1 MKKYLAAFLAAAA
14 CFGAAAYA
22 ETYTFSGTNIVT
34 DGSPNDV
41 TGAQL
46 TEDITVTTSGLM
58 NRKYAA
64 VTDLEHNSDAGT
76 FPAKAEFTAE
86 GSYIYLAAANANDG
100 AVLTLN
106 LPEIRKGS
114 RVTLTFAK
122 PTVTNNGS
130 TLRNTNDPYAYFK
143 IADRY
148 ISINGDNFDKWRT
161 ESVVIGEDTDAI
173 EFHCDKWGAAAI
185 SKIDISEGDGTPL
198 HSLNIRST
206 QFANLN
212 VNGIKFCADAEG
224 ALTIPSL
231 PENERLTVLAEK
243 EGYEGLTAH
252 ITIGAEDKSIDL
264 PLRCLLD
271 AAYYESDFGNSAG
284 VLELD
289 GYYDLGVE
297 TMEATEIAARV
308 TFKDGGVLNIN
319 DMRDE
324 PIMEIKHLPDGI
336 YVNGVFIT
344 PKDNMEFKA
353 VIDRHINAIVF
364 TENGRSIKL
373 DEYTYSL
380 KKIGKLKGEGA
391 ALDYIRIAYPK
402 VADVDIFGPDTI
414 YVTADKAR
422 DTKYEITPAYKRPA
436 VDVKCSVSGI
446 AGAKITDD
454 GLLTLPAGAKGTARI
469 CVDYNNA
476 KTYKSVT
483 VKSSPKIVSYKH
495 DGGTMNLGSTAR
507 FEITD
512 CLDETGAIVSPTMKI
527 FRSSDENVIRI
538 DENGKMTAVGKG
550 RATITADAYTGASNP
565 VSADY
570 VVDCFGIAGISGGG
584 KAYAVGT
591 MTENG
596 NIREYKALLSG
607 GGEAAV
613 EKTEVKAVTMPS
625 DGRLVT
631 TVYNGGT
638 AVGSYSED
646 VAKGDTKP
654 APSENTAMYLF
665 TGDEVIRLTEADTT
679 AAGYS
684 FDAAAGE
691 LFEIVPVYEFKGVGD
706 TKDGVSLGKEFENG
720 LYNITFKKGDTKRG
734 DIYVNGFMAG
744 NNVDQADADRKVTD
758 GAVYTAEDVRVKNG
772 EITVSMCD
780 GSTLLDSVS
789 VVKQPSWRKRP
800 QRLYIIGD
808 SLVCSYYGSF
818 EKEVGGGRTGWGQ
831 VIGNYLTVPV
841 TNLAQSGQ
849 YAKGLFDTAF
859 PSIIENGEA
868 GDIALIECGYNDR
881 SYSTREELTDCVK
894 SMIAQCRTKGIEP
907 ILVTPNASEHDYK
920 PSVSW
925 SSYVKDAAVDTGCKL
940 IDLSQMSYDLL
951 HELYGDNEDNE
962 ITKNFNLTEV
972 GGDTLHTSYA
982 GANVWAMLVAKQ
994 LQAFG
999 YDILSN
1005 DNTYSF
1011 TDTEGHEIRVN
1022 SAFGIEMPQK

>member
-1 MKKYLAAFLAAAA
+1 MKKYIAAFLAAAA

-22 ETYTFSGTNIVT
+22 ETYTFTGNNVVT

-41 TGAQL
+41 TDAQL

-64 VTDLEHNSDAGT
+64 VTDLEHNKDAGT
-76 FPAKAEFTAE
+76 FPASADFKAD

-106 LPEIRKGS
+106 LPEIKKGS
-114 RVTLTFAK
+114 KVTLTFAK

-185 SKIDISEGDGTPL
+185 SKIDISDGDGTPL
-198 HSLNIRST
+198 HSLNIQST

-224 ALTIPSL
+224 KLTIPSL

-243 EGYEGLTAH
+243 EGYEGLTAQ

-264 PLRCLLD
+264 PLNCLLD

-284 VLELD
+284 VLDLD
-289 GYYDLGVE
+289 GYYDLGIE
-297 TMEATEIAARV
+297 TMEATEVSARV
-308 TFKDGGVLNIN
+308 TFKEGGTLSIN

-324 PIMEIKHLPDGI
+324 PVLEIKYLPEGI
-336 YVNGVFIT
+336 YVNNMFIT
-344 PKDNMEFKA
+344 PKNNMEFKA
-353 VIDRHINAIVF
+353 VIDRHINAVVF
-364 TENGRSIKL
+364 TENGKSVKL
-373 DEYTYSL
+373 DKYTYSL
-380 KKIGKLKGEGA
+380 KKVGKLKGEGA
-391 ALDYIRIAYPK
+391 ALDYIKIAYPK
-402 VADVDIFGPDTI
+402 MTDVDISGPDTV
-414 YVTADKAR
+414 YVTADKER
-422 DTKYEITPAYKRPA
+422 DTKYEIMPAYKRPA

-446 AGAKITDD
+446 AGAKITND
-454 GLLTLPAGAKGTARI
+454 GLLTLPAGANGTARI

-476 KTYKSVT
+476 KTYKSIS

-495 DGGTMNLGSTAR
+495 DGGTLDLGRSAQ

-512 CLDETGAIVSPTMKI
+512 CLDETGAIVSPAMKL

-550 RATITADAYTGASNP
+550 SATITADAYTGASNP

-570 VVDCFGIAGISGGG
+570 IVDCYSIAGISGGG
-584 KAYAVGT
+584 KTYAVG
-591 MTENG
+591 ELAANN

-613 EKTEVKAVTMPS
+613 ERAEVKAVTMPS
-625 DGRLVT
+625 DGRLVA
-631 TVYNGGT
+631 TVYENGT
-638 AVGSYSED
+638 AVGSYSEE
-646 VAKGDTKP
+646 VTKGDTKP
-654 APSENTAMYLF
+654 APSENTVMYLF
-665 TGDEVIRLTEADTT
+665 TDKEAIRLTEADTT
-679 AAGYS
+679 VTGYS
-684 FDAAAGE
+684 FDAQAGE
-691 LFEIVPVYEFKGVGD
+691 LFEIVPVYEFKNIGD

-720 LYNITFKKGDTKRG
+720 FYNITFKKGDTKRG
-734 DIYVNGFMAG
+734 DIYVNGFMVG
-744 NNVDQADADRKVTD
+744 NNVDQADADRKVTE
-758 GAVYTAEDVRVKNG
+758 GAEYTAEDVSIKNG

-780 GSTLLDSVS
+780 GSTLLDSVTLI
-789 VVKQPSWRKRP
+789 KQPSWRKRP
-800 QRLYIIGD
+800 QRVYIIGD
-808 SLVCSYYGSF
+808 SLVCNYYGSF

-849 YAKGLFDTAF
+849 YAKGLYDTAF

-881 SYSTREELTDCVK
+881 SYSTREELTQCVK
-894 SMIAQCRTKGIEP
+894 SMIAQCRAKGIEP
-907 ILVTPNASEHDYK
+907 ILITPNASEHDYK

-972 GGDTLHTSYA
+972 GGDTLHSSYA
-982 GANVWAMLVAKQ
+982 AAQTWASAVAHSLKEM
-994 LQAFG
+994 G
-999 YDILSN
+999 YNFINEDY
-1005 DNTYSF
+1005 TYTF
-1011 TDTEGHEIRVN
+1011 TDTRGREIKQRW
-1022 SAFGIEMPQK
+1022 SE